1 MRARLAITGASG
13 QLGKL
18 VAERVLAQCA
28 PSDVILATRSPHALA
43 DFAAR
48 GADVR
53 HADFDEPRSLRDA
66 FAGAE
71 RLLLISATD
80 LHRRVAQH
88 RAAIAAAEA
97 AGVRRVIYTSGS
109 RPEPPNPAA
118 VAPSHHATEQA
129 LAATGLEWTVLRNS
143 LYADY
148 QIPEALHAIAT
159 GVLAHNRGRGR
170 VAYVARDDC
179 AAAAAA
185 VLLQDGHDGAIYD
198 ITGAE
203 SYGAEA
209 LAALYSELGGKR
221 VALRAIDDATFVA
234 GLVGASTDG
243 HLRYGAELLSSFGR
257 AIREG
262 YLDVRSDAV
271 SRLTGREPRPLL
283 EVLAPH
289 LRGALGYPAFVESA
303 KRAARRFRR
312 FALGAAAPSRVW
324 DVLLHS
330 VSRGSRLRAAVRTA
344 THGRRFV
351 ERRGTEAAK
360 QTAIELAFPRPRLFS
375 LRGSATPL
383 VQHPPKF

>member
-1 MRARLAITGASG
+1 M
-13 QLGKL
+13 
-18 VAERVLAQCA
+18 
-28 PSDVILATRSPHALA
+28 
-43 DFAAR
+43 
-48 GADVR
+48 
-53 HADFDEPRSLRDA
+53 
-66 FAGAE
+66 
-71 RLLLISATD
+71 
-80 LHRRVAQH
+80 
-88 RAAIAAAEA
+88 
-97 AGVRRVIYTSGS
+97 RRVIYTSGS

-129 LAATGLEWTVLRNS
+129 LAETGLEWTVLRNS

-159 GVLAHNRGRGR
+159 GVLAHNRGGGR

-209 LAALYSELGGKR
+209 LAALYGELGGKP

-283 EVLAPH
+283 DVLAPH
-289 LRGALGYPAFVESA
+289 LRGPRLSRLL
-303 KRAARRFRR
+303 RARKARGTAVPPLRARRLPIPG
-312 FALGAAAPSRVW
+312 LGRV
-324 DVLLHS
+324 LHS
-330 VSRGSRLRAAVRTA
+330 VSRGSRLRAAARSA
-344 THGRRFV
+344 HGSGSSLVVARKLQNKQPSNWLF
-351 ERRGTEAAK
+351 RGP
-360 QTAIELAFPRPRLFS
+360 LMFS
-375 LRGSATPL
+375 LRGIGHPFGSAPPPNFEPMPIPL
-383 VQHPPKF
+383 FLFRAAGLRRYSSASSALRSRPTSIGFGRQAWTRRSLARLRNSGTECAVTNITGIGSML